1 MPHWIH
7 DRAAAFN
14 SHHRSPV
21 ITDRRRTSAA
31 QEDSVK
37 KLLLAGLFAMVGLA
51 PTFAGAQTQAEEKM
65 LVGEVQSIDQ
75 TGTQITLKDGT
86 MLLTP
91 PGSMLRPGALE
102 QGMLVVAMYREQ
114 ENGDKVLTRLS
125 LGHSQPAPG
134 GQVEQPK

>member
-21 ITDRRRTSAA
+21 ITGRRRTSAA

-37 KLLLAGLFAMVGLA
+37 KLLLAGLLAMVGLA
-51 PTFAGAQTQAEEKM
+51 PTFVRAQTPAEEKM

-86 MLLTP
+86 TLLTP
-91 PGSMLRPGALE
+91 PGSMLRPGALQ

>member
-1 MPHWIH
+1 M
-7 DRAAAFN
+7 
-14 SHHRSPV
+14 
-21 ITDRRRTSAA
+21 
-31 QEDSVK
+31 K
-37 KLLLAGLFAMVGLA
+37 KLLLAGLLAVMSLA
-51 PTFAGAQTQAEEKM
+51 PTFALAQAPAEEKM
-65 LVGEVQSIDQ
+65 LVGEVQSIDA

-125 LGHSQPAPG
+125 LGQSQPAPG
-134 GQVEQPK
+134 SPAEPQK

>member
-14 SHHRSPV
+14 RHHRSSV
-21 ITDRRRTSAA
+21 ITDRRSASAA

-37 KLLLAGLFAMVGLA
+37 KLLLAGLLAMVALV

-86 MLLTP
+86 TFAHAARVDAPARRARTGYARRRHVPGTRERRQGPDPAVPGEP
-91 PGSMLRPGALE
+91 PA
-102 QGMLVVAMYREQ
+102 
-114 ENGDKVLTRLS
+114 
-125 LGHSQPAPG
+125 
-134 GQVEQPK
+134 